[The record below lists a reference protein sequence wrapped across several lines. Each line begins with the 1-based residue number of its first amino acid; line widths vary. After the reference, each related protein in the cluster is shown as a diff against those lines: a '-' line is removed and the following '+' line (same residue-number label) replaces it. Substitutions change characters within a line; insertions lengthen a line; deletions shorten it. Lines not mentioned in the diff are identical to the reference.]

1 MKKKKVLKCA
11 PALLALLVLCG
22 CTAQANTPTQSA
34 PITTT
39 AQETPQE
46 TAFFAMDTL
55 MQMKAY
61 GENAAAG
68 LQAAEDEINRL
79 EQLFSHTLGESDISR
94 INAAGG
100 GAVAV
105 SEETISLMTRA
116 LEICLQTGGAL
127 DITVYPLV
135 AAYGFTTGDYTA
147 LSDAER
153 LRLLALVD
161 YEAVTVDVSAG
172 TVALAQP
179 DMGLSLGAVAKGYA
193 SQQAADILRSYG
205 VESALLTLG
214 GNIQAVGAKPDG
226 SPWKV
231 AVQDPFTDSGY
242 VGVLSV
248 SDCAVITSGGYQRYF
263 DVEEDGKTVRYHH
276 ILDPDTGLP
285 ADAGL
290 SSVTIVTDDGFLGDA
305 LSTSLFVMGLD
316 EASEYWRAQ
325 GGFEAV
331 FVTDDGTV
339 YITEGLS
346 ALYEPSE
353 GFEQVQTIAM
363 QSF

>member
-1 MKKKKVLKCA
+1 MKKKQALKCA

-22 CTAQANTPTQSA
+22 CTAQANTPTLSPPEA
-34 PITTT
+34 SEPH
-39 AQETPQE
+39 E

-61 GENAAAG
+61 GAHAADG
-68 LQAAEDEINRL
+68 LQAAEAEIYRL
-79 EQLFSHTLGESDISR
+79 EQIFSHTLEESDISAV
-94 INAAGG
+94 NAAGG
-100 GAVAV
+100 APVTV
-105 SEETISLMTRA
+105 SEETASLTARA
-116 LEICLQTGGAL
+116 LDICATTDGAL
-127 DITVYPLV
+127 DLTVYPLV
-135 AAYGFTTGDYTA
+135 AAYGFPTGNYTV
-147 LSDAER
+147 LSAEER
-153 LRLLALVD
+153 LDLLASVD
-161 YEAVTVDVSAG
+161 YEAVTVDASAS
-172 TVALAQP
+172 TMTLEQP
-179 DMGLSLGAVAKGYA
+179 DMGLSLGSVAKGYA
-193 SQQAADILRSYG
+193 SQQAADLLRGYG
-205 VESALLTLG
+205 IDSALLTLG

-248 SDCAVITSGGYQRYF
+248 TDCAVITSGGYQRFF

-285 ADAGL
+285 ADSGL

-316 EASEYWRAQ
+316 EATEYWRAQ

-331 FVTDDGTV
+331 FVTDDGAV
-339 YITEGLS
+339 YITEGLC

-363 QSF
+363 QSY